1 MEKRELVLARVL
13 TRQFGNQQLT
23 IRWFCIL
30 GIVLKFFEF
39 FQTKICSGR
48 EVFLAKIGNMDKD
61 HPNFMSFSNFL
72 DLNPSTFRPRL
83 THAFV
88 NFDEFPARFSDFR
101 IVILSKLELPR
112 RANFSF
118 AIHCDFFGAIHSLDE
133 DRYCSVLAQW
143 RANGRPLEISK
154 RKIYVLCDWE
164 SVIRLT
170 IGLRNVLTI

>member
-1 MEKRELVLARVL
+1 M
-13 TRQFGNQQLT
+13 GN
-23 IRWFCIL
+23 ISR
-30 GIVLKFFEF
+30 
-39 FQTKICSGR
+39 
-48 EVFLAKIGNMDKD
+48 
-61 HPNFMSFSNFL
+61 
-72 DLNPSTFRPRL
+72 
-83 THAFV
+83 
-88 NFDEFPARFSDFR
+88 DEFVMNHHEFITRTSL
-101 IVILSKLELPR
+101 VLELPR

-164 SVIRLT
+164 SVIRLK